1 MLLPEVDSDRED
13 TPSCCRH
20 GGRSR
25 QLDVALR
32 KPLQLRDIVRK
43 EDACALD
50 LEVGTLEAGD
60 AAAHMDSH
68 TDHKEVEGN
77 WVVVEVR
84 KGKRGLGARP
94 RVQH

>member
-1 MLLPEVDSDRED
+1 MLLLEGDSDRED

-25 QLDVALR
+25 LDVALR
-32 KPLQLRDIVRK
+32 MPLQLRDIVRK